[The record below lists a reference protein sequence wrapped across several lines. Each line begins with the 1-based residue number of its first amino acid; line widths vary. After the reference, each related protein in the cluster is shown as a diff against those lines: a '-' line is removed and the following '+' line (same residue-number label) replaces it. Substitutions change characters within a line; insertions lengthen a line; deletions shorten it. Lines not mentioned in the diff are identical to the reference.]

1 MIHERY
7 LSSRIQTLKARVSL
21 LEPVL
26 SQKKEELLEVRS
38 QLKLILKYGPISEFS
53 SGKTATLDARKRELR
68 SDIGRLKKEIREA
81 KTEVR
86 IYEKETDPNV
96 DDGPYVPD
104 ERL

>member
-1 MIHERY
+1 MQERY
-7 LSSRIQTLKARVSL
+7 PKDRIQTLKARVAS

-26 SQKKEELLEVRS
+26 SQKQGELKGVRS
-38 QLKLILKYGPISEFS
+38 MLRLALMYTTPSPETIPHLS
-53 SGKTATLDARKRELR
+53 DRKGQLR
-68 SDIGRLKKEIREA
+68 SEIGSLKKEIREA
-81 KTEVR
+81 KTEIR

>member
-7 LSSRIQTLKARVSL
+7 LQSRIQTLKARVSL

-38 QLKLILKYGPISEFS
+38 ELKFALKYSIPVPNP
-53 SGKTATLDARKRELR
+53 TTLDARKRQLR
-68 SDIGRLKKEIREA
+68 SEIGQLKKEIRGA
-81 KTEVR
+81 KTEIR

>member
-1 MIHERY
+1 MSQERY
-7 LSSRIQTLKARVSL
+7 QKVRIQTLKARVSL

-38 QLKLILKYGPISEFS
+38 QLKFALKYSTPSP
-53 SGKTATLDARKRELR
+53 KPTTLDARKRQLR
-68 SDIGRLKKEIREA
+68 SEIGRLKKEIREA
-81 KTEVR
+81 KTEIR

>member
-1 MIHERY
+1 MSQERY
-7 LSSRIQTLKARVSL
+7 PSDRIQTLKARVVS

-26 SQKKEELLEVRS
+26 SKKQEELLEVRS
-38 QLKLILKYGPISEFS
+38 QLKFVLKYGIPSPKAI
-53 SGKTATLDARKRELR
+53 TLDARKKQLR
-68 SDIGRLKKEIREA
+68 SEIGRLKKEIREA
-81 KTEVR
+81 KTEIR

>member
-1 MIHERY
+1 MSQERY
-7 LSSRIQTLKARVSL
+7 PSDRIQTLKARVAS

-26 SQKKEELLEVRS
+26 SKKQETLQSTRS
-38 QLKLILKYGPISEFS
+38 QLKLILMYTAPSPETISYLS
-53 SGKTATLDARKRELR
+53 DLKGQLR
-68 SDIGRLKKEIREA
+68 SEIGRLKKEIREA
-81 KTEVR
+81 KTEIR

>member
-1 MIHERY
+1 MSQERY
-7 LSSRIQTLKARVSL
+7 QKVRIQTLKARVSL

-26 SQKKEELLEVRS
+26 SQKRAELQEVRS
-38 QLKLILKYGPISEFS
+38 QLKFALKYGSHLPKPSM
-53 SGKTATLDARKRELR
+53 LDARKKQLR
-68 SDIGRLKKEIREA
+68 SEIGRLKKEIREA
-81 KTEVR
+81 KTEIR

>member
-1 MIHERY
+1 MSQERY
-7 LSSRIQTLKARVSL
+7 PKDRIQTLKARVAS

-26 SQKKEELLEVRS
+26 SKKKEELLEVRS
-38 QLKLILKYGPISEFS
+38 ELKFALKYSIPVP
-53 SGKTATLDARKRELR
+53 KPTTLDARKRQLR
-68 SDIGRLKKEIREA
+68 VEIGQLKKEIREA
-81 KTEVR
+81 KTEIR

>member
-1 MIHERY
+1 MSHERY
-7 LSSRIQTLKARVSL
+7 QKVRIQTLKARVVT

-26 SQKKEELLEVRS
+26 SQKREELLEVRS
-38 QLKLILKYGPISEFS
+38 QLKFVLKYGVPSP
-53 SGKTATLDARKRELR
+53 KTLTLDARKKQLR
-68 SDIGRLKKEIREA
+68 SEIGRLKKEIREA
-81 KTEVR
+81 KTEIR